1 MLEQPIEDRA
11 AAEAP
16 GLRNAGHVSIAWP
29 ELSTGTVMDSR
40 ASDRGRD
47 SSGPAGVAAGPPRL
61 NTAAELLPACRARL
75 GQ

>member
-29 ELSTGTVMDSR
+29 QCQELSESIVMVMDSR
-40 ASDRGRD
+40 ASDRGLD
-47 SSGPAGVAAGPPRL
+47 
-61 NTAAELLPACRARL
+61 
-75 GQ
+75 